1 MAVSRKVAGFGLAA
15 VSLALTVTGVVIAA
29 TDSSPAGNSD
39 PLALHGYPPR
49 SAQLHVVISTGQ
61 AYEVTADLNINFRT
75 DALSARVYAPLL
87 FSAVEVDARLVH
99 HHAYLTSPN
108 LSTIIGT
115 RWLSMNAG
123 QPSFYGL
130 SLEMTHPELDLI
142 SGFTQKTVTRSGP
155 FTTYDYRRENVSI
168 TAPQG
173 LPVTVPT
180 RAAIDF
186 SVTVGQSGEIT
197 ATRLVVTSK
206 HSTASVTVTV
216 TSYNGPARIVA
227 PPARQVTPVDTSRL
241 GQIFGSPSLGNLL
254 SPQGIASLGQVSLS

>member
-99 HHAYLTSPN
+99 RHVYLTSPN

-123 QPSFYGL
+123 QPSLYGL
-130 SLEMTHPELDLI
+130 SLEMTHPELGLI

-155 FTTYDYRRENVSI
+155 FTTYDYRRANVSI

-173 LPVTVPT
+173 LP
-180 RAAIDF
+180 
-186 SVTVGQSGEIT
+186 VTVGQSGEIT